1 MNYLGENRVV
11 TNPFSSHITAED
23 YAGSHESKVSIY
35 GTGKVVKVIN
45 KFHCHEDS
53 INYNN
58 FLKNKAS
65 WKDGNYYNCISI
77 TGKEVRM
84 HYEELGGN
92 QVFIE
97 TYENGSLLL
106 FRIAHLASVSVN
118 VGDIVDENTIIGYQG
133 NTGLVLSSKPNSDVT
148 YGSHVHLE
156 VTDSNGNYKN
166 PRMYANGSIY
176 THYVEQSNVLNP
188 KKYQFKVNV
197 DKINIREKPTVESSD
212 IGDVFLNE
220 IYDILEEVDSEQYT
234 WYKITTSRGVTGYVA
249 NLKNS
254 NWMTLYYP
262 NQDLEP
268 DYEVDDKTD
277 DFNNDSSLPKDE
289 KVIFECKEEGYYY
302 IYLYSGEKL
311 LLKS

>member
-1 MNYLGENRVV
+1 
-11 TNPFSSHITAED
+11 
-23 YAGSHESKVSIY
+23 
-35 GTGKVVKVIN
+35 
-45 KFHCHEDS
+45 
-53 INYNN
+53 
-58 FLKNKAS
+58 
-65 WKDGNYYNCISI
+65 
-77 TGKEVRM
+77 
-84 HYEELGGN
+84 
-92 QVFIE
+92 
-97 TYENGSLLL
+97 
-106 FRIAHLASVSVN
+106 
-118 VGDIVDENTIIGYQG
+118 
-133 NTGLVLSSKPNSDVT
+133 
-148 YGSHVHLE
+148 
-156 VTDSNGNYKN
+156 
-166 PRMYANGSIY
+166 MYANGSIY

-197 DKINIREKPTVESSD
+197 DKINIREKPTVESND

-277 DFNNDSSLPKDE
+277 DFNNDSSLSEDE
-289 KVIFECKEEGYYY
+289 KVVFECKEEGYYY

>member
-92 QVFIE
+92 QVYIE
-97 TYENGSLLL
+97 TYEGDHLLC
-106 FRIAHLASVSVN
+106 FRIAHLDSISVN

-133 NTGLVLSSKPNSDVT
+133 NTGLVLSSKPLSDPT

-156 VTDSNGNYKN
+156 ITNSDGKYID
-166 PRMYANGSIY
+166 PRPYASFSSHTTYI
-176 THYVEQSNVLNP
+176 EQSNILDSS
-188 KKYQFKVNV
+188 KYQFKVNV
-197 DKINIREKPTVESSD
+197 DKINIREKPSTESRD
-212 IGDVFLNE
+212 IGDVYLNE
-220 IYDILEEVDSEQYT
+220 VYDILSEVDSEQYT
-234 WYKITTSRGVTGYVA
+234 WYQIKTNRGLIGYVA

-254 NWMTLYYP
+254 NWLTIVEP
-262 NQDLEP
+262 NKDLEP
-268 DYEVDDKTD
+268 DIEVG
-277 DFNNDSSLPKDE
+277 DSITEEAILT
-289 KVIFECKEEGYYY
+289 FQCKEEGYYY
-302 IYLYSGEKL
+302 IYLYPGEKL
-311 LLKS
+311 ILKS